1 MNKTI
6 IALGLSLIA
15 VSGYPVFAQES
26 SGAAASQT
34 HNPPIDAAALTE
46 QAKAAVKALG
56 GNLKS
61 KLEAALKDGA
71 PENAIDICQ
80 ITAPEINKAVSAEY
94 GMSVNRVSLKNRN
107 PVSGQ
112 ANAWQTKVL
121 QDFEA
126 RKTSGESPDT
136 LVYSEVINNEFRFM
150 KAIPTA
156 GVCLNCHGAN
166 LNPSVADR
174 LAKLYPHDKA
184 TGYQEGDLRGAF
196 VVVKNLKP

>member
-6 IALGLSLIA
+6 IALSMTMLGVA
-15 VSGYPVFAQES
+15 GYPVLAQEAS
-26 SGAAASQT
+26 ESVVSQT
-34 HNPPIDAAALTE
+34 QKPSTDLAALTE
-46 QAKAAVKALG
+46 QAKVAVKALG

-80 ITAPEINKAVSAEY
+80 ITAPEINKAVSAEH

-112 ANAWQTKVL
+112 ANEWQAKVL
-121 QDFEA
+121 QDFET
-126 RKTSGESPDT
+126 RKLNGESPDT
-136 LVYSEVINNEFRFM
+136 LVYSEVVNNEFRFM

-156 GVCLNCHGAN
+156 AVCLNCHGAQ
-166 LNPSVADR
+166 LKTSVKER
-174 LAKLYPHDKA
+174 LAERYPHDKA
-184 TGYQEGDLRGAF
+184 TGYKEGDLRGAF

>member
-6 IALGLSLIA
+6 ITLSLTLLG
-15 VSGYPVFAQES
+15 VTVYPVFAQEVS
-26 SGAAASQT
+26 ESVVSQT
-34 HNPPIDAAALTE
+34 QNTSTDLTALTE
-46 QAKAAVKALG
+46 QAKVAVKALG

-80 ITAPEINKAVSAEY
+80 ITAPELNKAVSAEH

-112 ANAWQTKVL
+112 ANEWQTKVL
-121 QDFEA
+121 QDFET
-126 RKTSGESPDT
+126 RKVNGENPDT
-136 LVYSEVINNEFRFM
+136 LVYSEVVNNEFRFM
-150 KAIPTA
+150 KSIPTA
-156 GVCLNCHGAN
+156 TVCLNCHGTQ
-166 LNPSVADR
+166 LNSSVKGS
-174 LAKLYPHDKA
+174 LAKRYPHDKA
-184 TGYQEGDLRGAF
+184 TGYKEGDLRGAF